1 MAKKSVLVQ
10 EVAISLL
17 PVQGADDYISL
28 TDIDQKFE
36 GNGRHIENWL
46 RNQNTVE
53 YLGTWEMLHNPDFN
67 SMQLHGIKEQ
77 AGINRFLL
85 SAKKWIDMTN
95 AIGIKSSSGRYG
107 GTYAHPDIAFHFC
120 LWLSP
125 TFQLYISKE
134 FQRLKKQEAIEQ
146 NELLG
151 WNMKRTLAKV
161 NYKIHADAI
170 KMHLIPDKI
179 QNTQFES
186 LYYASEADLLNLALF
201 GQTAKEWREANPDL
215 KGNMRDAATTE
226 QLLVLAN
233 LENLNAE
240 FIKMGVAKEE
250 RVTKLNDIA
259 IYQMRLLVNM
269 PTLNLLKKSEDEP
282 QRLL

>member
-1 MAKKSVLVQ
+1 MAKKTMLVQ
-10 EVAISLL
+10 ETEISLL
-17 PVQGADDYISL
+17 PKQGENDYISL

-36 GNGRHIENWL
+36 GGGRHIENWL

-53 YLGTWEMLHNPDFN
+53 YLATWELLHNPDFN

-77 AGINRFLL
+77 VGINRFLL

-95 AIGIKSSSGRYG
+95 AVGIKSSSGRYG
-107 GTYAHPDIAFHFC
+107 GTYAHADIAFHFC

-134 FQRLKKQEAIEQ
+134 FQRIKKQETIEKNDALQ
-146 NELLG
+146 
-151 WNMKRTLAKV
+151 WNLKRVLSKI
-161 NYKIHADAI
+161 NYKIHTDAV
-170 KMHLIPDKI
+170 KNHLIPLKI
-179 QNTQFES
+179 QDTKFEG

-201 GQTAKEWREANPDL
+201 AVTAKEWREANPTL
-215 KGNMRDAATTE
+215 KGNIRDYATAE

-240 FIKMGVAKEE
+240 FIKMNLPKED
-250 RVTKLNDIA
+250 RLSRLNDVA
-259 IYQMRLLVNM
+259 IYQMQLLVNM
-269 PTLNLLKKSEDEP
+269 PSINTLKSGDEKSK
-282 QRLL
+282 LS

>member
-1 MAKKSVLVQ
+1 MAKKTIIVQ
-10 EVAISLL
+10 DTEITLL
-17 PVQGADDYISL
+17 PKLGEDDYISL

-53 YLGTWEMLHNPDFN
+53 YLATWETLYNPNFN

-77 AGINRFLL
+77 VGINRFLL
-85 SAKKWIDMTN
+85 SAKKWIETTN
-95 AIGIKSSSGRYG
+95 AIGIRSSSGRYG
-107 GTYAHPDIAFHFC
+107 GTFAHPDIAFHFC

-134 FQRLKKQEAIEQ
+134 FQRLKQQEAKDNKEHLDWTI
-146 NELLG
+146 
-151 WNMKRTLAKV
+151 KRTLAKI

-170 KMHLIPDKI
+170 KTHLIPFKVQDTK
-179 QNTQFES
+179 FES
-186 LYYASEADLLNLALF
+186 LYYASEADLLNIALF
-201 GQTAKEWREANPDL
+201 SMTAKEWRESNPDL
-215 KGNMRDAATTE
+215 KGNMRDYATAE

-240 FIKMGVAKEE
+240 FIKMGFLKEN
-250 RVTKLNDIA
+250 RLTKLNDVA
-259 IYQMRLLVNM
+259 IYQMHLLVALPNM
-269 PTLNLLKKSEDEP
+269 NLLKSDDDIKNIDS
-282 QRLL
+282 